1 MTDRGATPTQLTAA
15 VLAAA
20 ETLASTFQ
28 LGDEVRLGTVW
39 PVGDGDAVIGVT
51 ITGDVT
57 GTLHLAVSDDVARRL
72 TTATDVLTA
81 GIAAAVAAVGSECGL
96 SLVAAEVGAGSLD
109 APGVIAEIVDSGTL
123 TALAGLTLPVVAA
136 EPGTRDGAQDATDV
150 PLEHFESVTFRS
162 AATAAAPAHAA
173 MSLLHDVE
181 MVVTAELGRTTM
193 PVRELLGLTPGMVVE
208 IDRAAGA
215 PIDLLVNGKLIA
227 AGEVVV
233 IDEEF
238 GIRITEIA
246 PASERT

>member
-1 MTDRGATPTQLTAA
+1 MTDRGATRTQLSDA

-20 ETLASTFQ
+20 DALASTLR
-28 LGDEVRLGTVW
+28 LGDETRPGTTW
-39 PVGDGDAVIGVT
+39 SVGDGDAVIAVSL
-51 ITGDVT
+51 TGEVT
-57 GTLHLAVSDDVARRL
+57 GTLLLAVSNEVAARL
-72 TTATDVLTA
+72 PAATDVLTDA
-81 GIAAAVAAVGSECGL
+81 ITTAVNAVGRVCGL
-96 SLVAAEVGAGSLD
+96 SLAADVVDTGSGEVPEAVAEILD
-109 APGVIAEIVDSGTL
+109 AGRLS
-123 TALAGLTLPVVAA
+123 ALAGLILPAVPDRY
-136 EPGTRDGAQDATDV
+136 EP
-150 PLEHFESVTFRS
+150 ESFRS
-162 AATAAAPAHAA
+162 TGSPAGVPAHAS

-246 PASERT
+246 PAGERT

>member
-1 MTDRGATPTQLTAA
+1 MNDRGAPGTQLSAA

-20 ETLASTFQ
+20 EVLASTFH
-28 LGDEVRLGTVW
+28 LGDRTRPATTW
-39 PVGDGDAVIGVT
+39 PVGEGDAVIAVT
-51 ITGDVT
+51 LAGGAT
-57 GTLHLAVSDDVARRL
+57 GTLLLAVSDDVAGRL

-81 GIAAAVAAVGSECGL
+81 GMTAAVAALGSVCGL
-96 SLVAAEVGAGSLD
+96 PLVAEEVGAGSGLVPDAIVEILD
-109 APGVIAEIVDSGTL
+109 AGTL
-123 TALAGLTLPVVAA
+123 TALVGLILPVPSDPGGDAGGDPAA
-136 EPGTRDGAQDATDV
+136 DGEPGQYEPASFGVARPT
-150 PLEHFESVTFRS
+150 
-162 AATAAAPAHAA
+162 APAPHAP

-193 PVRELLGLTPGMVVE
+193 PVRELLALTPGMVVE

-246 PASERT
+246 PAGERT